1 METKILID
9 DELKLIANEEHQF
22 NLQVIEEHL
31 QSLSVEEIKDEL
43 GLSTNSEYSDN
54 KQKLVKQL
62 LDVFKNNL
70 DETTSYA
77 TEIEEKNRRK
87 PRRRTIRSRRRT
99 RY

>member
-9 DELKLIANEEHQF
+9 DKLKLIANEEHQF
-22 NLQVIEEHL
+22 NLQVIEDHL
-31 QSLSVEEIKDEL
+31 QSLSMKEIKDEL
-43 GLSTNSEYSDN
+43 GLPTNSEFSDN

-77 TEIEEKNRRK
+77 TEIE
-87 PRRRTIRSRRRT
+87 
-99 RY
+99 